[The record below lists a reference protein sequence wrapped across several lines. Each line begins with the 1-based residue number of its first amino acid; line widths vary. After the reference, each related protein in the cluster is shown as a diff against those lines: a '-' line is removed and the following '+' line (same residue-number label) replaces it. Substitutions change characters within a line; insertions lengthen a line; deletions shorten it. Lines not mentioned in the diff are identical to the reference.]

1 MTTTKDQTTKD
12 QTSAQALLR
21 LLQLAS
27 PALPVGAYSYSEGL
41 ETLVEQGTILTPEAV
56 TNWLEQE
63 LACGLVAIDAAAV
76 GLVHRAA
83 ADALGSLPAI
93 AAMALS
99 GRSLTIAAL
108 NQQLSALRDSEETR
122 QQSWAMGR
130 ALVRMATH
138 LHPELEPVFATVG
151 GPCNFAIAFALVA
164 ARWEIDGR
172 SAVLG
177 YLHSWAANLI
187 TSAIKLIPLG
197 QTVGQ
202 QMVLNL
208 YPVLEETGD
217 RCLAT
222 PALDDL
228 YLSSWGTS
236 LATMQ
241 HETLYTR
248 LFRS

>member
-1 MTTTKDQTTKD
+1 MTTTN
-12 QTSAQALLR
+12 AQALLR
-21 LLQLAS
+21 LLQLTS

-41 ETLVEQGTILTPEAV
+41 ETLVEQGVVATPSALAA
-56 TNWLEQE
+56 WLEQE
-63 LACGLVAIDAAAV
+63 LAYGLVAIDAAAV

-83 ADALGSLPAI
+83 TQAGLGQGNPVPGTDFLAS
-93 AAMALS
+93 
-99 GRSLTIAAL
+99 L

-138 LHPELEPVFATVG
+138 LHPDLKPWFSAVG
-151 GPCNFAIAFALVA
+151 NPCNFAIAFALLA
-164 ARWEIDGR
+164 AHWEIDGQQV
-172 SAVLG
+172 VLG

-187 TSAIKLIPLG
+187 TSAVKLIPLG

-202 QMVLNL
+202 QMLLEL
-208 YPVLEETGD
+208 YPVLEESCD
-217 RCLAT
+217 RALAT
-222 PALDDL
+222 QSLDDL
-228 YLSSWGTS
+228 YLSSWGTT

>member
-1 MTTTKDQTTKD
+1 MTT
-12 QTSAQALLR
+12 TSAQALLR

-41 ETLVEQGTILTPEAV
+41 ETLVEQGVVTTPSALAG
-56 TNWLEQE
+56 WLEQE
-63 LACGLVAIDAAAV
+63 LAYGLVAIDAAAV

-83 ADALGSLPAI
+83 TQAGLGQGNFVPDTDFLAP
-93 AAMALS
+93 
-99 GRSLTIAAL
+99 L

-122 QQSWAMGR
+122 QQSWTMGR

-138 LHPELEPVFATVG
+138 LHADLEPWLRTPG
-151 GPCNFAIAFALVA
+151 NPCNFAVVFALVA
-164 ARWEIDGR
+164 VRWQIEPR
-172 SAVLG
+172 STVLG
-177 YLHSWAANLI
+177 YLHSWAANLM
-187 TSAIKLIPLG
+187 TSAVKLIPLG

-202 QMVLNL
+202 HLLLDL
-208 YPVLEETGD
+208 YPVLEESCD
-217 RCLAT
+217 RALAT
-222 PALDDL
+222 QSLDDL
-228 YLSSWGTS
+228 YLSSWGTT

>member
-1 MTTTKDQTTKD
+1 MFTATTMTTTST
-12 QTSAQALLR
+12 QALLR
-21 LLQLAS
+21 LLQLTS

-41 ETLVEQGTILTPEAV
+41 ETLVEQGTVMTPAALTD
-56 TNWLEQE
+56 WLKHE
-63 LACGLVAIDAAAV
+63 LAYGLVAIDGAAV

-83 ADALGSLPAI
+83 SQAGAGQLPPRLQME
-93 AAMALS
+93 AMVH
-99 GRSLTIAAL
+99 L

-130 ALVRMATH
+130 ALVRMGNH
-138 LHPELEPVFATVG
+138 LHPDLKSWFHAVG
-151 GPCNFAIAFALVA
+151 SPCNFAVAFALVA
-164 ARWEIDGR
+164 NRWEIEAQA
-172 SAVLG
+172 AVLG

-187 TSAIKLIPLG
+187 TSAVKLIPLG

-202 QMVLNL
+202 QMLLKL
-208 YPVLEETGD
+208 YPLLEETCD

-222 PALDDL
+222 QSLDDL

-241 HETLYTR
+241 HEALYTR